1 MCRRVAISFL
11 CGLWHVFWFLLRESI
26 TFANETRWFSNEARW
41 FSNEASQY
49 GPIEKNDKNGKT
61 GSYQGDSL

>member
-1 MCRRVAISFL
+1 MCRRVAISFCVD
-11 CGLWHVFWFLLRESI
+11 CGTFFRFFCEKLLPLQMKLDG
-26 TFANETRWFSNEARW
+26 FSNEARW